1 MAHLAD
7 ILQKIGII
15 ESRFPPSAIK
25 SIQYGLMETNEPTDE
40 SVGVRD
46 QFVLQ
51 FAEILA
57 LDQNLWRIELEY
69 LISCGAEGRRRTNA
83 LLTRVAAG
91 EGGDA
96 SGPAVGGMVI
106 EREGKSDGEGKE
118 VLVTEVLEICAQLG
132 MEELAR
138 EICQVSFALRLIS
151 SWEAYR
157 RY

>member
-1 MAHLAD
+1 
-7 ILQKIGII
+7 
-15 ESRFPPSAIK
+15 
-25 SIQYGLMETNEPTDE
+25 METSEPVDE

-69 LISCGAEGRRRTNA
+69 LVSCGPEGGTRTQT

-96 SGPAVGGMVI
+96 TNSGVGGMVV
-106 EREGKSDGEGKE
+106 EREGKNDGEGKE
-118 VLVTEVLEICAQLG
+118 VVVTEVLEICAQLG

-138 EICQVSFALRLIS
+138 EICQVSLALLRFESRI
-151 SWEAYR
+151 
-157 RY
+157 